1 MYETCK
7 SCGTVFEVNQNI
19 LTKKIQWLK
28 CGVCNE
34 KWALSSN
41 TKQNL
46 IEKNKIVDWP
56 DSKNDLINL
65 KIFLKEITSNSKY
78 GEAKEIESSINQP
91 WQNKNKVPDQV
102 GKSALAR
109 GINISVEK
117 WKNLNELD
125 RFAFCKL
132 VRPSHEHNNL
142 DRAFDEI
149 LK

>member
-1 MYETCK
+1 MYK
-7 SCGTVFEVNQNI
+7 RQH
-19 LTKKIQWLK
+19 LTSAY
-28 CGVCNE
+28 NE
-34 KWALSSN
+34 KDVLLAKLESWLPRQLPPINELADLY
-41 TKQNL
+41 KEPAEVERKE
-46 IEKNKIVDWP
+46 IHW
-56 DSKNDLINL
+56 DLI
-65 KIFLKEITSNSKY
+65 
-78 GEAKEIESSINQP
+78 SINQP

-102 GKSALAR
+102 LKSALAR

-117 WKNLNELD
+117 WRNLNELD

>member
-1 MYETCK
+1 MNCTLNK
-7 SCGTVFEVNQNI
+7 FFS
-19 LTKKIQWLK
+19 KIIIYTNNFKFFFDLK
-28 CGVCNE
+28 
-34 KWALSSN
+34 
-41 TKQNL
+41 T
-46 IEKNKIVDWP
+46 
-56 DSKNDLINL
+56 
-65 KIFLKEITSNSKY
+65 FLKEITSNSKY
-78 GEAKEIESSINQP
+78 GEAKEIEISINQP

-102 GKSALAR
+102 LKSALAR

-117 WKNLNELD
+117 WRNLNELD